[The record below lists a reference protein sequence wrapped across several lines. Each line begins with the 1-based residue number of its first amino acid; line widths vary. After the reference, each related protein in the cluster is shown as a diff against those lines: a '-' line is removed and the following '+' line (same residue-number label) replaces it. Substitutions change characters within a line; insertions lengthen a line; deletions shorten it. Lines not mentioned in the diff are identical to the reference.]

1 MSENGENEEHSKKI
15 LCLSLNQDNSFLA
28 AGTETGFNMYNTSNF
43 ESENIKKFKF
53 EGGVSQI
60 SMINQF
66 CVFLLVGNNSNK
78 NFPDN
83 KLIIWNNDKKEIFAS
98 LNFSSK
104 ILGIYLKPKNFYVI
118 LKNKFYVYKFEKFE
132 IIDEVKTYDNP
143 NGIYAI
149 SKDLNSNIF
158 CYPENENVGTITIK
172 DYNKI
177 SYDNNN
183 NNFLIKKINAHKSK
197 IACICLSFLDDF
209 LATASEKGTIIRI
222 FRIKDGL
229 LLQELRRGSEH
240 ALIYSIAFNKENTF
254 LCCSSDKGTIHIF
267 NLKIE
272 IQNESKNQK
281 SVFSY
286 VTNFFGVNNQYL
298 NSEWSFAKFKIPFD
312 DMSKSIVCFNK
323 NNLVNI
329 FTYKGKFFELKFDIE
344 KGGEIKNADSEIPFI
359 KM

>member
-1 MSENGENEEHSKKI
+1 MSENEEHSKNI

-66 CVFLLVGNNSNK
+66 CVFLLVGNNK
-78 NFPDN
+78 CENFPDH
-83 KLIIWNNDKKEIFAS
+83 KLIIWNNDKKEISAS

-104 ILGIYLKPKNFYVI
+104 ILGIYLKPKHFYVI
-118 LKNKFYVYKFEKFE
+118 LQNKFYVYKFEKFE
-132 IIDEVKTYDNP
+132 IIDEGKTYDNP

-149 SKDLNSNIF
+149 SKDLNSNLF
-158 CYPENENVGTITIK
+158 CYPENEKVGTITIK

-177 SYDNNN
+177 SND

-197 IACICLSFLDDF
+197 ISCIAFSFFDDF

-229 LLQELRRGSEH
+229 LLQELRRGSEY
-240 ALIYSIAFNKENTF
+240 AEIYSIAFNKENTF

-272 IQNESKNQK
+272 FQNESKNQK

-298 NSEWSFAKFKIPFD
+298 NSEWSFAKFKLPFD
-312 DMSKSIVCFNK
+312 DISKSIVCFNK
-323 NNLVNI
+323 NNLVSV
-329 FTYKGKFFELKFDIE
+329 FTYKGKYFELKFDVE
-344 KGGEIKNADSEIPFI
+344 KGGDIKNADSEIPFI